1 MRGRSITKAA
11 VVAAAVALTTAGCL
25 GSSSN
30 TNTNTGS
37 TGATGSAAG
46 GTVEIMYAFGGDQ
59 DKGFRASLDPWA
71 KSNNI
76 TIKYNSSDQFDKL
89 IQTRVQG
96 GDVPNIAIFPQPG
109 IIKGFAAKSQVQA
122 LDGIVDIAKVKASMV
137 PGVADAATVDGKVY
151 GLPVSANVKS
161 LYWYD
166 KANFAAAGLTVPTTQ
181 DELVALMDK
190 VKAAGKTP
198 LCYGMESGGA
208 TGWPATDWIEDY
220 VLQTG
225 GTEVYDQ
232 WVAGTVK
239 FADAKLDPAFDIY
252 AKLLMDDKNVFGGVK
267 AAAANGFG
275 TALNPMFAAQNPG
288 CYTGKQGNFITGAD
302 FFGKA
307 GVTSANIDTKV
318 GVFQTP
324 SVKGDKPVLG
334 GGDLLAVMKND
345 AATTAVAKYL
355 TEDATFGGEWAKT
368 GTMLSPH
375 KAFDVN
381 NYPSQT
387 LKDIATILQGATVF
401 RFDGSDS
408 MPAAVGAGTFW
419 KELVKAQSGQE
430 DLATAR
436 KNIDASWPA
445 S

>member
-1 MRGRSITKAA
+1 MRRSTFVKAA
-11 VVAAAVALTTAGCL
+11 TGAAAVALLTSGCL
-25 GSSSN
+25 GS
-30 TNTNTGS
+30 GS
-37 TGATGSAAG
+37 TAPAAGGGATGAAAG

-59 DKGFRASLDPWA
+59 DKGFRESLKA
-71 KSNNI
+71 FAEKEGI

-96 GDVPNIAIFPQPG
+96 GDLPNIAIFPQPG
-109 IIKGFAAKSQVQA
+109 IIKGFAAKGKV
-122 LDGIVDIAKVKASMV
+122 VDLGTVVDTAKVKASMV
-137 PGVADAATVDGKVY
+137 PGFLDAAAVDGKIY
-151 GLPVSANVKS
+151 GIPVSANVKS

-166 KANFAAAGLTVPTTQ
+166 KANFAAAGLTVPKTQ
-181 DELVALMDK
+181 ADLDALIDK
-190 VKAAGKTP
+190 VKASGKTP

-225 GTEVYDQ
+225 GTAVYDD
-232 WVAGTVK
+232 WVAGKVK
-239 FADAKLDPAFDIY
+239 FSDAAVAPAFDIY
-252 AKLLMDDKNVFGGVK
+252 EKLLMADANVLGGAK
-267 AAAANGFG
+267 GAAANAFG
-275 TALNPMFAAQNPG
+275 TALNPMFAAANPG
-288 CYTGKQGNFITGAD
+288 CFIGKQGNFITGAD

-307 GVTSANIDTKV
+307 GVTAANIDTKV

-324 SVKGDKPVLG
+324 SVKGETPVLG

-345 AATTAVAKYL
+345 ANTAKIAKYL
-355 TEDATFGGEWAKT
+355 TEDATFGAAWAKT

-375 KAFDVN
+375 KAFDAA
-381 NYPSQT
+381 NYPNQT
-387 LKDIATILQGATVF
+387 IKDIAKILANASVF

-408 MPAAVGAGTFW
+408 MPAKVGAGTFW
-419 KELVKAQSGQE
+419 TDMVKWQSGQQ
-430 DLATAR
+430 DRATTL

>member
-1 MRGRSITKAA
+1 MRRSTFLRAA
-11 VVAAAVALTTAGCL
+11 TGAAAIALLTSGCL
-25 GSSSN
+25 GSSGGN
-30 TNTNTGS
+30 TSATGGS
-37 TGATGSAAG
+37 TAAG

-59 DKGFRASLDPWA
+59 DKGFRESLKA
-71 KSNNI
+71 FAEKEGI

-96 GDVPNIAIFPQPG
+96 GDLPNIAIFPQPG
-109 IIKGFAAKSQVQA
+109 IIKGFVAKGKV
-122 LDGIVDIAKVKASMV
+122 VDLGTVVDVAKVKASMV
-137 PGVADAATVDGKVY
+137 PGFLDAAAVDGKVY
-151 GLPVSANVKS
+151 GIPVSANVKS

-166 KANFAAAGLTVPTTQ
+166 KANFAAAGLTVPKTQ
-181 DELVALMDK
+181 ADLDALMDK
-190 VKAAGKTP
+190 VKASGKTP

-225 GTEVYDQ
+225 GTAVYDD
-232 WVAGTVK
+232 WVAGKVK
-239 FADAKLDPAFDIY
+239 FSDAAVAPAFDIY
-252 AKLLMDDKNVFGGVK
+252 EKLLLSDANVLGGAK
-267 AAAANGFG
+267 GAAANAFG
-275 TALNPMFAAQNPG
+275 TALNPMFATANPG
-288 CYTGKQGNFITGAD
+288 CFIGKQGNFITGAD

-307 GVTSANIDTKV
+307 GVTAANIDTKV

-324 SVKGDKPVLG
+324 SVKGESPVLG

-345 AATTAVAKYL
+345 ANTAKIAKYL
-355 TEDATFGGEWAKT
+355 TEDATFGSAWAKT

-375 KAFDVN
+375 KSFDAS
-381 NYPSQT
+381 NYPNQT
-387 LKDIATILQGATVF
+387 LKDIAKILASATVF

-408 MPAAVGAGTFW
+408 MPAKVGAGSFW
-419 KELVKAQSGQE
+419 NDMVKWQSGQQ
-430 DLATAR
+430 DRATTL

>member
-1 MRGRSITKAA
+1 MRSNTFVKAA
-11 VVAAAVALTTAGCL
+11 TGVGAVALLTSGCL
-25 GSSSN
+25 GSTSS
-30 TNTNTGS
+30 S
-37 TGATGSAAG
+37 TSAGSAAAVTGDGAG

-71 KSNNI
+71 KSKNI

-96 GDVPNIAIFPQPG
+96 GDLPNIAIFPQPG
-109 IIKGFAAKSQVQA
+109 IIKGFVPKGKV
-122 LDGIVDIAKVKASMV
+122 VDLGTVVDTAKVKASMV
-137 PGVADAATVDGKVY
+137 PGLLDAAAVDGKIY
-151 GLPVSANVKS
+151 GIPVSANVKS

-166 KANFAAAGLTVPTTQ
+166 KANFAAAGLTVPKTH
-181 DELVALMDK
+181 DELLALMDK

-208 TGWPATDWIEDY
+208 TGWPGTDWIEDY

-225 GTEVYDQ
+225 GTQVFDD
-232 WVAGTVK
+232 WVAGKVK
-239 FADAKLDPAFDIY
+239 FSDAAVAPAFDIY
-252 AKLLMDDKNVFGGVK
+252 EKMLMNDANVLGGAKG
-267 AAAANGFG
+267 AAANAFG
-275 TALNPMFAAQNPG
+275 TALNPMFSAQNPG
-288 CYTGKQGNFITGAD
+288 CFIGKQGNFITGAD

-307 GVTSANIDTKV
+307 GVTSANIDSKV

-324 SVKGDKPVLG
+324 SVKGQTPVLG

-345 AATTAVAKYL
+345 AATKAVAKYL
-355 TEDATFGGEWAKT
+355 TEESTFGAEWAKT

-375 KAFDVN
+375 KAFDAA
-381 NYPSQT
+381 NYPNQT
-387 LKDIATILQGATVF
+387 LKDIAKILSSASVF

-408 MPAAVGAGTFW
+408 MPAKVGSGSFW
-419 KELVKAQSGQE
+419 TDMVKWQSGQQ
-430 DLATAR
+430 DRATTL